1 MIYLDHHATTPCD
14 PRVLAAMLPWFTE
27 RFGNAG
33 SVEHAMGREAEAAVA
48 EARAAI
54 AALIGA
60 EPSEILFTSGATES
74 NNLAILGAARFAK
87 TLGDRRRR
95 VITLATEHH
104 AVLDPVV
111 ALSKEGF
118 EPVILPVQGNG
129 LLDPGVLEE
138 ALATPT
144 LLVSIMAVNN
154 EIGVMQDLPA
164 LGRMVKA
171 AGAAFHVDA
180 AQAAG
185 RIVIDVSAIGAD
197 LLSLSAHKMYGPKGI
212 GALYLRRRP
221 RMRISPLVEGGGQE
235 RGLRSGTLPVPLA
248 VAMGEAA
255 RIAAAEGAADSQRL
269 AALSAELLERLR
281 QAVPGLRLNGDP
293 LHRVAGNLNL
303 TFPIATSAAIL
314 AAAPD
319 LCLSSSSACTS
330 GPDGA
335 VGASHVLTALGL
347 SPAEARRS
355 LRIGLGR
362 STSQADIETAARL
375 LSAAAHRAAA
385 DRPDAA

>member
-1 MIYLDHHATTPCD
+1 VIYLDHHATTPCD
-14 PRVLAAMLPWFTE
+14 PRVVEAMLPWFTE

-33 SVEHAMGREAEAAVA
+33 SVEHAMGRDAAAAVEAARA
-48 EARAAI
+48 EV

-60 EPSEILFTSGATES
+60 TPSEIIFTSGATEA
-74 NNLAILGAARFAK
+74 NNLAIRGAARFAK
-87 TLGDRRRR
+87 SLGDARRR

-104 AVLDPVV
+104 AVLDPVSSL
-111 ALSKEGF
+111 AEEGF
-118 EPVILPVQGNG
+118 EPLVLPVQPDG
-129 LLDPGVLEE
+129 LLDPAVLAE
-138 ALATPT
+138 ALKMPT

-154 EIGVMQDLPA
+154 EIGVVQDLAA

-180 AQAAG
+180 AQGAG
-185 RIVIDVSAIGAD
+185 RILLDVAEIQAD

-221 RMRISPLVEGGGQE
+221 RMRISALMAGGGQE
-235 RGLRSGTLPVPLA
+235 RGLRSGTLPVPLI
-248 VAMGEAA
+248 VAFGEAA
-255 RIAAAEGAADSQRL
+255 RIARAEGATESL
-269 AALSAELLERLR
+269 RLR
-281 QAVPGLRLNGDP
+281 EQADRLLALLRAEIPALQLNG
-293 LHRVAGNLNL
+293 HAFRRVSGNLNL
-303 TFPIATSAAIL
+303 TFPAATAAAIL
-314 AAAPD
+314 SEAPD

-347 SPAEARRS
+347 DTGAAQRS

-362 STSQADIETAARL
+362 FTSASDIETVAAL
-375 LSAAAHRAAA
+375 LSASVRRAASARAAA
-385 DRPDAA
+385 A